1 MVECG
6 DNDGTMLSTLYV
18 HATWLSRCTPP
29 QTSHIQL
36 FGTTDVKREALSVT
50 GISVT
55 KVRMPK

>member
-1 MVECG
+1 MMECG
-6 DNDGTMLSTLYV
+6 GHDDTVLSTLHV
-18 HATWLSRCTPP
+18 HALWLSRCTPP

-36 FGTTDVKREALSVT
+36 FGTTEVKREALSVT